1 MERRNDL
8 FRKESLDRLSSPEQ
22 LDQLMRVV
30 SLRDWIPLATLGVL
44 FALILVW
51 SIVGRIPVHV
61 QGRGAFV
68 EPSVT
73 QGADAHVVDVQSPGS
88 GILYELNVR
97 RGERVSKGQVIGRI
111 EQSELSEQLDLERD
125 RLMELR
131 AQKQALDAL
140 RSEKA
145 DLDRVALAQQ
155 RAQLNESLRQA
166 QELGPILKGRNLESI
181 EAQRRSL
188 ELQKKDTEPLIASL
202 AKALEGRRD
211 LHAKGLISDSA
222 LLAAQRE
229 YHGAVEQL
237 SSVEAQLIELVSR
250 EAEVRKAF
258 LANESQISDLRARLK
273 DLDVREKT
281 LDLDRTQTE
290 ATLTASIRESERRI
304 HQLQVQLRDASEI
317 RSASEGHVIELTA
330 IIGQQVTRGARVAAL
345 KVRDVEHEEFLGAVV
360 YLTIGDGSRVKPGM
374 TVQVTPDAVKRE
386 EFGGISGTVLSV
398 SEYPVSF
405 EGIANIV
412 NNDSVAREL
421 ISGERTIELLVDL
434 HEDPATESGFRW
446 TSSKGPAMRFA
457 AGTTNSARVAV
468 EERAPI
474 TYVLPF
480 LKSFAGL

>member
-8 FRKESLDRLSSPEQ
+8 FRKESLERLSSPEQ

-30 SLRDWIPLATLGVL
+30 SLRDWIPLATLGIL

-51 SIVGRIPVHV
+51 SVVGRIPVQV

-68 EPSVT
+68 EPSVA

-88 GILYELNVR
+88 GILYDLKVK
-97 RGERVSKGQVIGRI
+97 RGDRVEKGQVIGRI
-111 EQSELSEQLDLERD
+111 EQPELREQRDLERD
-125 RLMELR
+125 RLTELK

-140 RSEKA
+140 RGEKA

-166 QELGPILKGRNLESI
+166 QELGPILRGRNLESL

-188 ELQKKDTEPLIASL
+188 ELQKKDTQPLIGSL
-202 AKALEGRRD
+202 EKALAGRRE

-229 YHGAVEQL
+229 VHSAVEQL
-237 SSVEAQLIELVSR
+237 SSLEAQLVELSGR
-250 EAEVRKAF
+250 EAEVRKAY
-258 LANESQISDLRARLK
+258 LANEAQIADLHARLK
-273 DLDVREKT
+273 DLDVREKA
-281 LDLDRTQTE
+281 LDLDRTQAETTL
-290 ATLTASIRESERRI
+290 ATSIRESERRI
-304 HQLQVQLRDASEI
+304 RQLEVQLRDASEI
-317 RSASEGHVIELTA
+317 RSESEGHVIELTA
-330 IIGQQVTRGARVAAL
+330 IIGQQLTRGARVAAI
-345 KVRDVEHEEFLGAVV
+345 KVRDVADEEFLGAVV
-360 YLTIGDGSRVKPGM
+360 YLTIGDGSRVTPGM
-374 TVQVTPDAVKRE
+374 KVQVTPDAVKRE

-398 SEYPVSF
+398 SEYPVSLD
-405 EGIANIV
+405 GIANIV

-421 ISGERTIELLVDL
+421 ISGERTIEVFVDL
-434 HEDPATESGFRW
+434 HEDPATASGFRW

-457 AGTTNSARVAV
+457 AGTTNSARIAV